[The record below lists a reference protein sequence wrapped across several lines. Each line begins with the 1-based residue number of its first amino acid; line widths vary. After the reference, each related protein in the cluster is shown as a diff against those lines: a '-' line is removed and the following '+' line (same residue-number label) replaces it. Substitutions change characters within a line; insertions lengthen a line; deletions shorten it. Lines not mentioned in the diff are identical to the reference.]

1 MRLEQF
7 EALSSGDTRQFLMI
21 ELRGE
26 DLVAAHNEDIA
37 GRRFGELILLV
48 E

>member
-7 EALSSGDTRQFLMI
+7 KALSSGDPRQFLMV
-21 ELRGE
+21 ELWGQN
-26 DLVAAHNEDIA
+26 LVAAHNEDIA
-37 GRRFGELILLV
+37 CRCFRKLILFV

>member
-7 EALSSGDTRQFLMI
+7 KALSSGDPRQFLMV
-21 ELRGE
+21 ELWGQN
-26 DLVAAHNEDIA
+26 LVAAHNEDIA
-37 GRRFGELILLV
+37 GRRFGELILFV